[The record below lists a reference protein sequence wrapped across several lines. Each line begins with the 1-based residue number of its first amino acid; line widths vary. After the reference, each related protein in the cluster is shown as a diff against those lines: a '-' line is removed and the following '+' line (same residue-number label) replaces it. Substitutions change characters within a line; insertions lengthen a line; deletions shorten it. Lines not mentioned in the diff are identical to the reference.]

1 MADYH
6 INRGEWDRDDDD
18 DYGDLIVKF
27 LAAQPDGMAF
37 NAEGRE
43 CVFLEFTRQMDS
55 WEGSLEESADWAK
68 KKDIAKNLRYKHHR
82 AFLEEYSDRKLGRLR
97 WTCTQANFTVGVRR
111 SIKSEDFDSRLA
123 GLGVNE
129 KKVREVIATRTVRK
143 TQKIL
148 DAMLRI
154 FHMAITT
161 NPEWAK
167 HAVSE
172 TLANTSTERY
182 NLFKKITCPISGFDI

>member
-1 MADYH
+1 
-6 INRGEWDRDDDD
+6 
-18 DYGDLIVKF
+18 
-27 LAAQPDGMAF
+27 
-37 NAEGRE
+37 
-43 CVFLEFTRQMDS
+43 MDS
-55 WEGSLEESADWAK
+55 WEGSLEVPADWAK

-123 GLGVNE
+123 GFGVNE
-129 KKVREVIATRTVRK
+129 EKVR
-143 TQKIL
+143 
-148 DAMLRI
+148 D
-154 FHMAITT
+154 
-161 NPEWAK
+161 PEWAK